1 MWARVGVW
9 MVLCAAA
16 MPAQAGEVRL
26 ALAAHFAAPWA
37 RISPAFTA
45 ATGHQ
50 VLVSTGAS
58 GKFYSQIKAGA
69 PFDVLLSADAH
80 IPAKLLQENLAV
92 KGSAYTYAV
101 GALVLWSSQPGL
113 VDDQGAVLATGRF
126 RHMALAN
133 PKLAPY
139 GAAAEQVLRARG
151 LAQALAPRLVTA
163 ESVGQAYQFI
173 STGNAELGFV
183 SLAQVMVPG
192 RPIPGSHWRVPPA
205 LHAPLQHDAVLLNPG
220 AQNPAAHALLAY
232 LRSAPAQAVMVAHG
246 YTLP

>member
-1 MWARVGVW
+1 MLVRFLIL
-9 MVLCAAA
+9 MVLGGLASGI
-16 MPAQAGEVRL
+16 QAGEVRL

-37 RISPAFTA
+37 RIGPAFTA
-45 ATGHQ
+45 ATGHR

-80 IPAKLLQENLAV
+80 IPARLLQENLAV
-92 KGSAYTYAV
+92 KGSAFTYAV
-101 GALVLWSSQPGL
+101 GALVLWSTQPGL
-113 VDDQGAVLATGRF
+113 VDAQGAVLTTGRF
-126 RHMALAN
+126 RHLALAN

-139 GAAAEQVLRARG
+139 GAAAEQVLQARG
-151 LAQALAPRLVTA
+151 LAQALAPRWVVA
-163 ESVGQAYQFI
+163 ESVAQAYQFI

-183 SLAQVMVPG
+183 ALAQVMAPG

-205 LHAPLQHDAVLLNPG
+205 LHAPLLHDAALLNPG
-220 AQNPAAHALLAY
+220 AQNPAARALLAY
-232 LRSAPAQAVMVAHG
+232 LRSAPAQAIMLAHG